1 MLCRSILEENDIL
14 ELVTRYRHFHF
25 LGESAIGKVSKVATV
40 LHLQQVDLLEK
51 PYLVTEHRA
60 RKYLDPRTGR
70 IVIAPLPVDVKAAG
84 LVGPKLSALAAYQK
98 GDCLLTKA
106 HDPFIDQWEIDLTT
120 KKSRELNAHKV
131 DKKKLQKIESE
142 VSAYMNDNFSFAI
155 MRFEK
160 RSERF
165 HVERSLLSTVSQCS
179 GCGPTEHW
187 LGKYHPN
194 SVIRESGLWNIQG
207 LDSLPSTLDEVCQI
221 VQAGTIEGI

>member
-1 MLCRSILEENDIL
+1 MSGACQYLHDALSRMSRLKFKDLEKIPANGVYVLFENGETAHGGERIVRIGTHRGQNNLAKRIREHLYTPNKDRSI
-14 ELVTRYRHFHF
+14 F
-25 LGESAIGKVSKVATV
+25 
-40 LHLQQVDLLEK
+40 
-51 PYLVTEHRA
+51 
-60 RKYLDPRTGR
+60 RKHVGR
-70 IVIAPLPVDVKAAG
+70 
-84 LVGPKLSALAAYQK
+84 
-98 GDCLLTKA
+98 CLLTKA

-194 SVIRESGLWNIQG
+194 SVIRESGLLNIQW